1 MEPDP
6 GEAPLVEFRY
16 RPDILAQLLT
26 HGVRPAP
33 GTRPALVFR
42 FLNDLY
48 RYELR
53 RLKGARVSGRI
64 AAANYAQSVLA
75 LRRQYPLVS
84 VPVQQW
90 TIPGTP
96 AESDDVPLC

>member
-1 MEPDP
+1 MEFHY
-6 GEAPLVEFRY
+6 G
-16 RPDILAQLLT
+16 PDILAQLLE

-33 GTRPALVFR
+33 RTRPALVFR

-53 RLKGARVSGRI
+53 RLKDARVAGRI
-64 AAANYAQSVLA
+64 AAADYAPRVVA

-84 VPVQQW
+84 VPVQRW
-90 TIPGTP
+90 TVPGTP
-96 AESDDVPLC
+96 AEPDDVQLC

>member
-1 MEPDP
+1 ME
-6 GEAPLVEFRY
+6 FQY
-16 RPDILAQLLT
+16 RPDILEQLLA

-33 GTRPALVFR
+33 ATRPAMVFR

-53 RLKGARVSGRI
+53 RLKDARIAGRI
-64 AAANYAQSVLA
+64 AAADYAPRVVA

-84 VPVQQW
+84 VPVQRW
-90 TIPGTP
+90 TVPGTL
-96 AESDDVPLC
+96 AEPDDIPLC